1 MILKPLFIC
10 TNPITKNIPENPNE
24 EQQDI
29 LLKPNLSKTASFFTS
44 TETISAQQLP
54 ESPFRSTSDLERL
67 EMDLDQRKVA
77 PPAPSPTKRLL
88 RQRKPNMF
96 DLSQDNSPFNSP
108 LNPRKKLERK
118 KNDSLSIEKQEI
130 EAQKRQKMII
140 PGLTLTF
147 DFDSDS
153 LEADSE
159 SEPQPSTP
167 ESPLCGEKA
176 GYEIKPKFDTDV
188 LDFDI
193 FEEEKKMA
201 LVKKKLAENY
211 AL

>member
-118 KNDSLSIEKQEI
+118 KNDSLSIEK
-130 EAQKRQKMII
+130 
-140 PGLTLTF
+140 
-147 DFDSDS
+147 
-153 LEADSE
+153 
-159 SEPQPSTP
+159 
-167 ESPLCGEKA
+167 
-176 GYEIKPKFDTDV
+176 
-188 LDFDI
+188 
-193 FEEEKKMA
+193 
-201 LVKKKLAENY
+201 
-211 AL
+211 

>member
-1 MILKPLFIC
+1 
-10 TNPITKNIPENPNE
+10 
-24 EQQDI
+24 
-29 LLKPNLSKTASFFTS
+29 
-44 TETISAQQLP
+44 
-54 ESPFRSTSDLERL
+54 
-67 EMDLDQRKVA
+67 
-77 PPAPSPTKRLL
+77 
-88 RQRKPNMF
+88 
-96 DLSQDNSPFNSP
+96 
-108 LNPRKKLERK
+108 
-118 KNDSLSIEKQEI
+118 
-130 EAQKRQKMII
+130 MII